1 MMTKKYVSG
10 YSDLRSVVWQP
21 HISIAD
27 RVEYTAITTNWLPP
41 KYKIVKLVNGGIAET
56 LIEGVS
62 LEVAKGYIKLLG
74 K

>member
-1 MMTKKYVSG
+1 MMSKRHVFG
-10 YSDLRSVVWQP
+10 YSDLGGVWRP
-21 HISIAD
+21 HISFTD

-56 LIEGVS
+56 LVEGVS
-62 LEVAKGYIKLLG
+62 LEVAKNYIKLLG

>member
-1 MMTKKYVSG
+1 MTKKYAFG
-10 YSDLRSVVWQP
+10 YSDYRNLFNNNLYK
-21 HISIAD
+21 D

-56 LIEGVS
+56 LVEGVS
-62 LEVAKGYIKLLG
+62 LEVAKNYIKLLG

>member
-1 MMTKKYVSG
+1 MMSKRHVFG
-10 YSDLRSVVWQP
+10 YSDYRSMFNNNLYK
-21 HISIAD
+21 D

-56 LIEGVS
+56 LVEGVS
-62 LEVAKGYIKLLG
+62 LEVAKNYIKLLG